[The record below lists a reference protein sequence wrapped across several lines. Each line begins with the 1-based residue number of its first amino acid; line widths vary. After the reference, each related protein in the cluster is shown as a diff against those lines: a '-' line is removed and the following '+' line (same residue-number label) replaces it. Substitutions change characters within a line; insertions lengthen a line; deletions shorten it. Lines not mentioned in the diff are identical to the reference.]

1 MPKKDGKEAYEAI
14 SCIRPG
20 VKALF
25 MGGYSEDI
33 IHKRGILQDGLNF
46 IAKPVAPNTLLK
58 KIREA
63 LDQKPE

>member
-1 MPKKDGKEAYEAI
+1 M
-14 SCIRPG
+14 S
-20 VKALF
+20 
-25 MGGYSEDI
+25 GYSEDI